1 MASPDLAPGSAWW
14 VPDGADGWA
23 VRTLEAVADKPGHP
37 REGHLTFGDKPGE
50 KDTFLVAQVHATDPS
65 HFAEGMDDI
74 AEMGDLHLAP
84 LFDCIRRRFLAD
96 QIYTNI
102 GDILISVNPYEVSG
116 ASATCIQSVHLP
128 SV

>member
-23 VRTLEAVADKPGHP
+23 VRTLEAVADNGG
-37 REGHLTFGDKPGE
+37 RLIFGDKPGE
-50 KDTFLVAQVHATDPS
+50 KDTFLVTQVHATDPS

-116 ASATCIQSVHLP
+116 ASATRI
-128 SV
+128 